1 MKSFMKRL
9 FASVFA
15 LMFITLCAC
24 QSPSKQKE
32 SGITSAETATT
43 MENAPVR
50 LEYAKGFQVKYI
62 SDDIRLIDIC
72 DPQNKEAEVYRFA
85 FVSNNAQEKEGAK
98 IPSDY
103 KVIRVPIRKTICMTS
118 LQLSNFI
125 KLEAYDYITGL
136 TSARHLFNK
145 EINERIKAGKIKKIG
160 MEGNF
165 DNEDIIAANP
175 DVILISPFKRG
186 GYEALKEVGIP
197 LIPHLGYKE
206 MTPLGQAEWIKFV
219 GLLTG
224 KEEQANQ
231 LFEGIATR
239 YNELKNLVAEV
250 KERPLVFSG
259 EIHGSNWYAVGGK
272 SFLAQL
278 IEDAGADYF
287 LKDDEHSGG
296 LNLDFETVY
305 SQAAQADYWRI
316 VNSYQGTFSYDA
328 LKDEDSRY
336 ADFKAFKEKQVI
348 YCNMRTSPFYESMPM
363 EPELVL
369 SDLIKAFHPGM
380 LADYQ
385 PHYYEMLP

>member
-1 MKSFMKRL
+1 
-9 FASVFA
+9 
-15 LMFITLCAC
+15 
-24 QSPSKQKE
+24 
-32 SGITSAETATT
+32 
-43 MENAPVR
+43 
-50 LEYAKGFQVKYI
+50 
-62 SDDIRLIDIC
+62 
-72 DPQNKEAEVYRFA
+72 
-85 FVSNNAQEKEGAK
+85 
-98 IPSDY
+98 
-103 KVIRVPIRKTICMTS
+103 MTS

-224 KEEQANQ
+224 KEEKANQ
-231 LFEGIATR
+231 LFEGIANR
-239 YNELKNLVAEV
+239 YNELKKLVADV